1 MLNIGKRLAIF
12 ANALLVLCALSLFL
26 SNSAG
31 AQAVTPPAPPAAKA
45 ATAPAP
51 TPAKAETTAPA
62 NGNLLAAPKSLQIDV
77 ATVMKD
83 RVLGNPNAPVTIT
96 EYASLTC
103 PHCAE
108 FDMVVLP
115 QVKNQ
120 LLDTGKAKLV
130 FRDFPLDGAAL
141 KAAMMARCVSPL
153 KYFDMLDVL
162 FANQKRW
169 LAAKDPMAALQQLGS
184 LAGMDASQFKACTEN
199 KDLETAIIT
208 NMKKAQD
215 KYKIDATP
223 TFIFNDG
230 AAKLRGG
237 WPVTKF
243 EEVVAG
249 LAKTGK
255 QEGK

>member
-12 ANALLVLCALSLFL
+12 AYALLVLGAFTFFL
-26 SNSAG
+26 LNAPA
-31 AQAVTPPAPPAAKA
+31 AQAVTPPAPAPAKAAAPAPAKA
-45 ATAPAP
+45 ATSAPA
-51 TPAKAETTAPA
+51 TTTAT
-62 NGNLLAAPKSLQIDV
+62 GNLLAAPKSLQIDV
-77 ATVMKD
+77 AAAMKD

-103 PHCAE
+103 PHCAH
-108 FDMVVLP
+108 FDMEILP
-115 QVKNQ
+115 DVKNK
-120 LLDTGKAKLV
+120 LIDTGKAKLI
-130 FRDFPLDGAAL
+130 FRDFPLDGEAL

-162 FANQKRW
+162 FTNQQRW
-169 LAAKDPMAALQQLGS
+169 IGAKDPMAALAQLGS
-184 LAGMDASQFKACTEN
+184 LAGMDATQFKACTEN

-230 AAKLRGG
+230 AAKLRGA

-243 EEVVAG
+243 EETVAG
-249 LAKTGK
+249 LTPKGK
-255 QEGK
+255 